1 MIQRSLLTC
10 LILSTL
16 LHVHPALACGGF
28 FTQDVASTAAMNAQ
42 QALMVVRSDRVELTL
57 RVAAETVDSN
67 LVWVVP
73 IPAVDQVSLGDPEI
87 FDDLDELTRPQ
98 ITVID
103 HSGGSDGGCMPCL
116 ASVGGGDKAGGAP
129 GSNTT
134 VQHLGGGKVGNYEY
148 DILAGT
154 SAADMVTWLADAD
167 YVVPEGT
174 ADVLQPY
181 ADSGMQFLWAKINT
195 ESLEDDALI
204 LDPLR
209 LDIPYTGP
217 PVLTYPLTLSA
228 LSASPI
234 TSVLIYVL
242 ANERFH
248 VSNFSNMDLSE
259 VVPVVKA
266 QWDNEGVTDLE
277 AAVDTLTAEADGQLA
292 ITDFSQDVGDWDW
305 SPVYDLVDEHAHV
318 LTRLYLRVP
327 SIALGDLTLTGKPDG
342 EPVSQ
347 RHYASRQPTP
357 LYFAHM
363 GFFVLTLVGFRAF
376 MRRRFRVNPGS
387 DD

>member
-1 MIQRSLLTC
+1 MIQRSLLTS
-10 LILSTL
+10 LIVATL
-16 LHVHPALACGGF
+16 LNVHPALACGGF
-28 FTQDVASTAAMNAQ
+28 FTQDVDSTAAMNAQ

-57 RVAAETVDSN
+57 RVAAEAVDSN

-73 IPAVDQVSLGDPEI
+73 VPAVDQVTLGDPAL
-87 FDDLDELTRPQ
+87 FDDLDDLTKPQ
-98 ITVID
+98 ITIID
-103 HSGGSDGGCMPCL
+103 HSGGSGGGCAPCGAVL
-116 ASVGGGDKAGGAP
+116 GSGDNTGGAP

-154 SAADMVTWLADAD
+154 SAADMVTWLADAG

-209 LDIPYTGP
+209 LDIPY
-217 PVLTYPLTLSA
+217 PLTLSA

-248 VSNFSNMDLSE
+248 VSNFSNMDIGE
-259 VVPVVKA
+259 VVPVIEA
-266 QWDNEGVTDLE
+266 QWNNEGVTDLE
-277 AAVDTLTAEADGQLA
+277 AAVDALTAEAGGQLA
-292 ITDFSQDVGDWDW
+292 ITDFSMNLLEYER
-305 SPVYDLVDEHAHV
+305 SDLAMFNPITDLMDDQAQI
-318 LTRLYLRVP
+318 LTRLHLRVP
-327 SIALGDLTLTGKPDG
+327 SLALTDLVLGPVMDG
-342 EPVSQ
+342 EPVSNYQ
-347 RHYASRQPTP
+347 YASRKRQP
-357 LYFAHM
+357 LFLAHM

-376 MRRRFRVNPGS
+376 MRRRFHVNPSS